1 MSFVRAAGAA
11 LRRVVAWSMFVG
23 GVSFAAGFFGPM
35 ILAPDANQ
43 GPLLGIFITGPLG
56 LVAGFGVG
64 VLREWMGRTA
74 TPREILADWRDE
86 RRRRRPVPDAGAR
99 REPGH
104 RVEARP
110 VGGRGVRVLEG
121 HPAGRALAGIGGFVL
136 LVEALRRWPEGVDRG
151 VAGSL
156 VVAAALLWYAAR
168 GRLPAWFGR

>member
-1 MSFVRAAGAA
+1 MSFVRAAGTA

-110 VGGRGVRVLEG
+110 VGGLGVRVLEAG
-121 HPAGRALAGIGGFVL
+121 PAPRALAAVGGIVL
-136 LVEALRRWPEGVDRG
+136 LVEALKQWPEGVDRP
-151 VAGSL
+151 VAATL
-156 VVAAALLWYAAR
+156 VVGAALLWYAAR
-168 GRLPAWFGR
+168 GRMPAWFGR